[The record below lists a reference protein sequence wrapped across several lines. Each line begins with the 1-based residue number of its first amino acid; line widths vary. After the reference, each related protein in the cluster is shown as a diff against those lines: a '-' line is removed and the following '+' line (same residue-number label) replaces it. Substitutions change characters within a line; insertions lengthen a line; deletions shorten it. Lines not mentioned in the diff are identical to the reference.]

1 LIVRGDRK
9 DVQVILKEEEEE
21 EETPVLRQADK

>member
-1 LIVRGDRK
+1 MFDSQGGEEG
-9 DVQVILKEEEEE
+9 QVFIKEEE